1 MEAAHEFL
9 TTLALVLC
17 VAGITTVL
25 FQRLHQPVVFGYL
38 LAGLI
43 IGPGTPI
50 PLEADPNVVQTLAEL
65 GVILLMFSLGLEFS
79 LRKLIKV
86 APTAGVIALGQASAM
101 MWAGYL
107 IGQLF
112 GWTTLES
119 VYLGAII
126 AISST
131 TIIIKAFNEQGIRE
145 RFTRLVFG
153 ILIVEDLIGILLL
166 TILTAISAGAVSFG
180 SLAATAGRL
189 GLFLALLIGI
199 GLLIV
204 PRVVRMVVRLDKP
217 ETTLVM
223 SVGVCFAL
231 SWLALSFGYSVA
243 LGAFIAGS
251 LIAES
256 GHAKSIEHLVQP
268 VRDMFGAIFFVAV
281 GMLIDPR
288 LIGEHIGA
296 VIVITLTVI
305 VVKVT
310 SVTVLSFVTGYNVR
324 TSVQTGMSLAQ
335 IGEFSFIIAGLGLSL
350 GATRDF
356 LYPIAVAVSAI
367 TTLTTPILIRKSG
380 RFASWLD
387 RNLPHPIQ
395 NFVSLYTSWIEG
407 LRTREPVQP
416 GRKQRRIV
424 LLLILDAILLA
435 ALTIGVSL
443 ELGASIAA
451 LTRITNLTPEA
462 AMWVT
467 IAGAFL
473 IAIPLGVGIFRG
485 ARSVGLELANRVFPP
500 GEPGKVDTA
509 AAPRRAMAI
518 TLHISIVFIIGAPLV
533 AITQPFLP
541 LFRGALPL
549 IAVLALLAI
558 AFWRSARNLEGHT
571 RAGAE
576 IIVMALSRQMAE
588 EETESAE
595 EARAEAVRRS
605 LPGLG
610 EPVPIRLHSDSP
622 AVGKSLADLDLRG
635 STGATVLAILREN
648 GEDVTLPT
656 GRETL
661 HAGDTLMVAGSHKA
675 IAGARI
681 RLTPPK
687 PPHTA
692 RHISDSSLTTP

>member
-17 VAGITTVL
+17 IAGITTVV
-25 FQRLHQPVVFGYL
+25 FQRLRQPVVFGYL

-43 IGPGTPI
+43 VGPGTTI
-50 PLEADPNVVQTLAEL
+50 PLAADEAVVQTLAEL

-79 LRKLIKV
+79 VRKLIKV
-86 APTAGVIALGQASAM
+86 APTAGVIGVGQCSAM
-101 MWAGYL
+101 IWAGYL

-166 TILTAISAGAVSFG
+166 TILTAISAGGVTFG
-180 SLAATAGRL
+180 GLLGTAGRL
-189 GLFLALLIGI
+189 SLFLALVIGI
-199 GLLIV
+199 GLLTV
-204 PRVVRMVVRLDKP
+204 PRTVRMVVRLDKP

-231 SWLALSFGYSVA
+231 SWLALEFGYSVA

-256 GHAKSIEHLVQP
+256 GHAKNIEHLVQP
-268 VRDMFGAIFFVAV
+268 VRDIFGAVFFVAV

-288 LIGEHIGA
+288 IIADHLGA
-296 VIVITLTVI
+296 VVVITLTV
-305 VVKVT
+305 VFMKVT
-310 SVTVLSFVTGYNVR
+310 SVSVLSFVTGYNVR
-324 TSVQTGMSLAQ
+324 TSVQSGMSLAQ

-350 GATRDF
+350 GATRNF

-367 TTLTTPILIRKSG
+367 TTLTTPILIRNSG
-380 RFASWLD
+380 RFASWVD
-387 RNLPHPIQ
+387 RNLPVPIQ

-407 LRTREPVQP
+407 LRTREPVEP
-416 GRKQRRIV
+416 GTKRRRTV
-424 LLLILDAILLA
+424 LLLVIDAALLA
-435 ALTIGVSL
+435 AIVIGVSV
-443 ELGASIAA
+443 ELGRATGAV
-451 LTRITNLTPEA
+451 TRLTNLAPEVA
-462 AMWVT
+462 VWVV
-467 IAGAFL
+467 IAGAML
-473 IAIPLGVGIFRG
+473 AATPLAVGIFRA
-485 ARSVGLELANRVFPP
+485 ARAIGRELADRVFPP
-500 GEPGKVDTA
+500 EPPGKVDPA

-518 TLHISIVFIIGAPLV
+518 TLQIAIVFIIGAPLV

-549 IAVLALLAI
+549 IGILAILAI
-558 AFWRSARNLEGHT
+558 AFWRTARNLEGHT

-576 IIVMALSRQMAE
+576 IIVMALSRQMADE
-588 EETESAE
+588 EVEPDD
-595 EARAEAVRRS
+595 ARVEQVRRA

-610 EPVPIRLHSDSP
+610 EPEPIRLHKDSP
-622 AVGKSLADLDLRG
+622 AVGKSLADIDLRG
-635 STGATVLAILREN
+635 TTGATVLAILRET

-656 GRETL
+656 GREIL
-661 HAGDTLMVAGSHKA
+661 QAGDTLMVAGSHKA
-675 IAGARI
+675 IAGARS
-681 RLTPPK
+681 LLA
-687 PPHTA
+687 PPHAPPAPAT
-692 RHISDSSLTTP
+692 HS